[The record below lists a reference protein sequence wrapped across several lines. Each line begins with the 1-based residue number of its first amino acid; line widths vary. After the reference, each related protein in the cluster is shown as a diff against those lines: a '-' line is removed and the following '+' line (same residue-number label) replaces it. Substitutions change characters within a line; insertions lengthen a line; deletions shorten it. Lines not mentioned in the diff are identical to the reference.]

1 LLDAGLSLTTLKS
14 ELKKLNLKGLSLLT
28 KKVKRGGIS
37 GTKLEI
43 KYPEHNHGRSLKQIK
58 EIINQSSLDNSVKK
72 ESLGIFG
79 RLAKVEAK
87 IHASKPSQVHFHEL
101 GGIDSLVDIVGTLIA
116 VKKLGLEKIYAS
128 VLTLGKGWVKCTH
141 GNLPVPCPA
150 TLEILQD
157 IPVIFSDL
165 PGERVTPTG
174 AILISHLASC
184 FSPPPLMKIQQTGY
198 GAGSKD
204 YPDRPNLLRVVI
216 GEEDDE
222 FAEDTVIV
230 IETNMDDISG
240 EVLGYLQEKLLQE
253 GALEAFFTPV
263 QMKKGRPGILLTTL
277 VHPDKFSTITSLIF
291 RESSTLGVRYYET
304 KRKKIKREVK
314 KIDTPWG
321 KVRVKVGKSGNKYKF
336 ISPEYEDC
344 QRIAQ
349 EKDIPLTQVY
359 EEVKTW
365 VRDKKS

>member
-1 LLDAGLSLTTLKS
+1 
-14 ELKKLNLKGLSLLT
+14 
-28 KKVKRGGIS
+28 
-37 GTKLEI
+37 
-43 KYPEHNHGRSLKQIK
+43 
-58 EIINQSSLDNSVKK
+58 
-72 ESLGIFG
+72 
-79 RLAKVEAK
+79 
-87 IHASKPSQVHFHEL
+87 
-101 GGIDSLVDIVGTLIA
+101 
-116 VKKLGLEKIYAS
+116 
-128 VLTLGKGWVKCTH
+128 
-141 GNLPVPCPA
+141 
-150 TLEILQD
+150 
-157 IPVIFSDL
+157 
-165 PGERVTPTG
+165 
-174 AILISHLASC
+174 
-184 FSPPPLMKIQQTGY
+184 MKIQQTGY